1 MTSLVRWNPFEEF
14 GSLVPREWLARFGFP
29 AETAWSPRCDVT
41 ERDDAIVVHA
51 ELPGVDVKDMEVT
64 VENGVLTLRG
74 EKRSERK
81 EEEKGRTYSERFFGS
96 FERRLAI
103 PESVDVDRIEAKL
116 KDGVLE
122 VTLPKRAP
130 EPKEPGRK
138 IEIKAG

>member
-1 MTSLVRWNPFEEF
+1 
-14 GSLVPREWLARFGFP
+14 
-29 AETAWSPRCDVT
+29 
-41 ERDDAIVVHA
+41 
-51 ELPGVDVKDMEVT
+51 
-64 VENGVLTLRG
+64 VLTLRG